1 MVSCCSP
8 GHQVLCVATFA
19 NSYIDVISKL
29 HKKNG
34 STLNDTAYFNYW
46 VGFSSTLELDIW
58 K

>member
-19 NSYIDVISKL
+19 NSYMDVISKL

-34 STLNDTAYFNYW
+34 STLNNTAYFRDPII
-46 VGFSSTLELDIW
+46 G
-58 K
+58 